1 MQLLLRPGSP
11 VFQCFRRGLL
21 TVAAGLALAG
31 CGGGS
36 SVDSGN
42 PDGDCD
48 PSAEYCGTVPISAA
62 ACTDTIYWP
71 LSLRSATRPLIVHY
85 SRLSD
90 EAKAAET
97 LAILE
102 NAWTVQVDQLGF
114 SPPLDDGGACGPDGS
129 YDVFLWRSVDGA
141 YVDAIANNPQ
151 TPHDDYSTY
160 MAIDAFG
167 VYGGEFLDTTLA
179 HEFNHSV
186 QASDD
191 WWESPLIFEMT
202 ATFAEALVHPDQDD
216 WFYTMEDFQARPNW
230 SLFYDDAYQTWYM
243 YGAAMFL
250 HFLREQY
257 FPQDSGFIARAW
269 LAMRS
274 EPPADRPDFIDAL
287 RSILLDERG
296 VALDAAI
303 VGFMQWRWFTGEFD
317 DGNHFARGTEW
328 PHPVAILQA
337 DAADASIVIDVR
349 AMHYGAEFLRVT
361 NDDSAERVF
370 DVVLQND
377 DMAVSWRLTTV
388 EGDDTASVLTVP
400 AQSSRVLV
408 AVALPS
414 VPVSATTVSFDDHTA
429 RLTLTAR

>member
-90 EAKAAET
+90 E
-97 LAILE
+97 
-102 NAWTVQVDQLGF
+102 
-114 SPPLDDGGACGPDGS
+114 
-129 YDVFLWRSVDGA
+129 
-141 YVDAIANNPQ
+141 
-151 TPHDDYSTY
+151 
-160 MAIDAFG
+160 
-167 VYGGEFLDTTLA
+167 
-179 HEFNHSV
+179 
-186 QASDD
+186 
-191 WWESPLIFEMT
+191 
-202 ATFAEALVHPDQDD
+202 
-216 WFYTMEDFQARPNW
+216 
-230 SLFYDDAYQTWYM
+230 AYQTWYM

-349 AMHYGAEFLRVT
+349 AMHYGAEFLRGT

-388 EGDDTASVLTVP
+388 EGDDAASVLTVP